1 MRLPGQRAP
10 VSGWWPKETEGACTQ
25 QHNFLVAEGL
35 RETLVSM
42 DRYMLDADAV
52 RAAHDFAALAW
63 IIGFLNRA
71 GEGNIHT
78 GLRRVYSVYVRL
90 QRDRRE
96 VEPLIPEREPDGIAW
111 ASRADRAARRAI
123 SVMPQRDAL
132 SRVLRR
138 FDGVDD
144 GRSPLVI
151 VPRSGHRARFSTGE
165 SGASARPETI
175 DLTDS
180 SEAVDGAG
188 APAAVGAA
196 PNEEDDIPM
205 LEYSASDLQRIDDSV
220 EESQQVENNA

>member
-1 MRLPGQRAP
+1 MAD
-10 VSGWWPKETEGACTQ
+10 V
-25 QHNFLVAEGL
+25 
-35 RETLVSM
+35 REKLVSM

-78 GLRRVYSVYVRL
+78 GLRRVYSVYVQL
-90 QRDRRE
+90 QHDRRE
-96 VEPLIPEREPDGIAW
+96 VEPLILEQEPDGIAW
-111 ASRADRAARRAI
+111 ASCADHAARRTI

-138 FDGVDD
+138 FDGADD

-151 VPRSGHRARFSTGE
+151 VPQNGHRARLSTGE

-175 DLTDS
+175 
-180 SEAVDGAG
+180 
-188 APAAVGAA
+188 
-196 PNEEDDIPM
+196 
-205 LEYSASDLQRIDDSV
+205 
-220 EESQQVENNA
+220 